1 MTIGNSVTTIGG
13 FAFSYNALTSVTIPT
28 ALRPSGLCVRWQ
40 QPHQRDHSRQRYDH
54 WELCVRRNSLTSVTF
69 LGDFGTFSLNMFQDN
84 ASLATICTVE
94 GASGWPQT
102 FAPTTGPSGSLTSTT
117 CGSPAT
123 PSAPVATAGDA
134 QASVTWTKP
143 DDGGSTITGYTVTSS
158 PDGQT
163 CTTSDAD
170 ALTCDV
176 TGLTNGTAY
185 TFTVT
190 ATNAVGTS
198 AASSAS
204 NSVTPAT
211 VPGAPTIGTVT
222 AGNTQATVTWA
233 APADNGGS
241 AITSYTATAVEDGTK
256 SCTTADGSTL
266 TCDVTGLTNGTAYTF
281 TVTATNAVGNSA
293 ASSASSSVTPATV
306 PGAPTNVT
314 AVAGDGE
321 ATVSWT
327 APASDGGS
335 AITYYTATTNPS
347 CTTSGTSCTVTGLT
361 NGTPY
366 TFTVTATNAVGT
378 SAASSTSNSVTPVAP
393 ATPVPALPLFGLLDT
408 RRPTW
413 TLRST

>member
-1 MTIGNSVTTIGG
+1 
-13 FAFSYNALTSVTIPT
+13 
-28 ALRPSGLCVRWQ
+28 
-40 QPHQRDHSRQRYDH
+40 
-54 WELCVRRNSLTSVTF
+54 
-69 LGDFGTFSLNMFQDN
+69 MFQDN
-84 ASLATICTVE
+84 ASLETICTVE

-102 FAPTTGPSGSLTSTT
+102 FAPNTGPSGSLTSTT

-143 DDGGSTITGYTVTSS
+143 DDGGFTITGYTVTSS

-378 SAASSTSNSVTPVAP
+378 SAASSTSNSVTPAAP
-393 ATPVPALPLFGLLDT
+393 ATPVPALPLFGLL
-408 RRPTW
+408 
-413 TLRST
+413 TLGGLLGLFGLRKLKK